1 MKNSV
6 NILIADDHP
15 IFRRGLK
22 DLIEESNSD
31 YIIYEAEDGQKA
43 VDVVKKYNSGVAILD
58 LDMPHLNGLQAA
70 EECLKINNSIKIII
84 LTMYKDEHLFN
95 QSIDIGILG
104 YVLKENAVNEI
115 LNAINSVIS
124 GQPYISPAISSF
136 VINRS
141 RNVENKNSESGSSR
155 LTETERNILKL
166 ISESKTSREIAE
178 ELFVSIKTIEKHRFN
193 ICSKLNIH
201 GTHALIKY
209 AFENRS
215 KF

>member
-209 AFENRS
+209 AFENRD
-215 KF
+215 KL

>member
-1 MKNSV
+1 MKNSI

-31 YIIYEAEDGQKA
+31 YIICEAENGQEA
-43 VDVVKKYNSGVAILD
+43 VDVVKKNNSEVAILD

-70 EECLKINNSIKIII
+70 QACLKFNSSIKIII

-95 QSIDIGILG
+95 QAIDIGILG
-104 YVLKENAVNEI
+104 YVLKENAVTEI
-115 LNAINSVIS
+115 LNAINSVAS
-124 GQPYISPAISSF
+124 GQHYISPAISNF
-136 VINRS
+136 VINRG

-166 ISESKTSREIAE
+166 ISESKTSREIADT
-178 ELFVSIKTIEKHRFN
+178 LFVSIKTIEKHRFN

>member
-43 VDVVKKYNSGVAILD
+43 VDVVKKYNNGVAILD

-95 QSIDIGILG
+95 QAIDIGILG

-115 LNAINSVIS
+115 LNAIISVIS